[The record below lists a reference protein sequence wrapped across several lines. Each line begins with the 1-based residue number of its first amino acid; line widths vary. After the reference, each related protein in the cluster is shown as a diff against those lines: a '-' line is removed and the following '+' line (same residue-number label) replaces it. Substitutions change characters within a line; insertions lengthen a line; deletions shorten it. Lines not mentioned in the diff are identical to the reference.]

1 MLVVNAGEDSRLYEV
16 SLVSVSRASQLKLRF
31 LLADFDIVHHLV
43 ELNLGN
49 ETSVERLGILSYFD
63 LLNHTFEFGNE
74 LVVDGFVDD
83 DTGTDNAC
91 LD

>member
-1 MLVVNAGEDSRLYEV
+1 MLVINAGEDSRLNEV
-16 SLVSVSRASQLKLRF
+16 SLLSVSRASQLKLRF

-49 ETSVERLGILSYFD
+49 ETSVERLGILPYFD
-63 LLNHTFEFGNE
+63 LLDYTFEFGNE
-74 LVVDGFVDD
+74 LVVNGFVDD